1 MHPRYLLAMSTLLFA
16 APAIAQDYSGLQAK
30 IDRLERDLTFLQR
43 QVYQGDPNSSATST
57 PAGAG
62 AGAATVQFGQIQE
75 QMRTLQGQFEQIDYR
90 IRKLEDD
97 QRKRA
102 EDTEYRLQQLE
113 QKALQPAAPVAE
125 PAPTPAEPE
134 PVAPA
139 PAAPAAPVKTPAVEP
154 SNNGYDINA
163 SDPSAARTK
172 SSAQYEPA
180 ANAGSTA
187 PKGFANAKEHYNY
200 AFKLLNDA
208 KYADAAASFDSF
220 VTKYPKDGLVANAY
234 YWQGESYYARRDYA
248 KAAEGFRNGYEA
260 APKGQKAPDN
270 LLKLSLSLANLKRTK
285 EACIV
290 LKQVTAQ
297 YGTTA
302 KTTAAKAD
310 SEYKRLNCA

>member
-1 MHPRYLLAMSTLLFA
+1 MNSRYLLAIGAFFLAT
-16 APAIAQDYSGLQAK
+16 PAIAQDYSGLQAK

-43 QVYQGDPNSSATST
+43 QVYQGDPNASAVPNPS
-57 PAGAG
+57 GAS
-62 AGAATVQFGQIQE
+62 AGAATVQFSQIQE

-113 QKALQPAAPVAE
+113 QKAMQPV
-125 PAPTPAEPE
+125 PE
-134 PVAPA
+134 PVAAIPEPEPA
-139 PAAPAAPVKTPAVEP
+139 PASAAPAKAVEP
-154 SNNGYDINA
+154 SNSGYDINA
-163 SDPSAARTK
+163 NDPSAARAKTT
-172 SSAQYEPA
+172 AQYEPSA
-180 ANAGSTA
+180 KTGSAA
-187 PKGFANAKEHYNY
+187 PKGFASAKEHYNY

-208 KYADAAASFDSF
+208 QYADAAASFDSF
-220 VTKYPKDGLVANAY
+220 VTKYPKDGLVPNAY

-297 YGTTA
+297 YGATA